1 MTADYGENSVLQTDF
16 SRRKVLGFGAAAGGL
31 LATGGLASLLA
42 SCSTGN
48 DSGVAAPGTNF
59 TGELTLLLG

>member
-1 MTADYGENSVLQTDF
+1 MTADFGENSVSQKDV

-59 TGELTLLLG
+59 TGELTS